1 MVKRILYNDGEN
13 MLAVT
18 DDELIIIDDYAI
30 KGLIRENQEIK
41 ARNDSCLNVCLTLA
55 RQLNEV

>member
-1 MVKRILYNDGEN
+1 

-18 DDELIIIDDYAI
+18 DDELIIIDDYVI

-41 ARNDSCLNVCLTLA
+41 AFV
-55 RQLNEV
+55 E

>member
-1 MVKRILYNDGEN
+1 

-41 ARNDSCLNVCLTLA
+41 AFVEYSFLFNHKMDG
-55 RQLNEV
+55 

>member
-41 ARNDSCLNVCLTLA
+41 AFV
-55 RQLNEV
+55 E